1 MKKTTK
7 LIHGGRSAAHAPATV
22 NLPVARAS
30 TVLFESLGQLA
41 EIQKRF
47 DAGEQVATYGIVNMP
62 QRNAFE
68 ELVCEL
74 EGGYRAVTVPSGL
87 AAVAVAIMSAV
98 KAGDHVLMV
107 DSVYGPSRTF
117 CDRTLAKFGVTTSYY
132 DPQASGEQ
140 VAALMKPNTTVVY
153 VESPGSLTFE
163 IQDIPAIAKA
173 AHAKGALVIAD
184 NAWGTGLYH
193 PAMDH
198 GVDLV
203 VQPATKYLGG
213 HSDVILGAVVANER
227 AWPGLWHIGRDLGQT
242 ASPDDIFLM
251 VRGMRTLAI
260 RLEKQG
266 AAALD
271 IAKWLQKRPEVK
283 RVLHPALESDPGHAL
298 WKRDFKGSS
307 GLFGVELQPCT
318 REQVAALM
326 DHCEHFGIGYSWG
339 GFESLI
345 VPANLRHGRQV
356 RPWDGGPLI
365 RLHIGL
371 EDSADLMA
379 DLDAAFARWRAA
391 AA

>member
-1 MKKTTK
+1 MKKITK
-7 LIHGGRSAAHAPATV
+7 LIHAGRTAAHPPATV

-30 TVLFESLGQLA
+30 TVLFESLDHLA
-41 EIQKRF
+41 GTQKLF
-47 DAGEQVATYGIVNMP
+47 DAGERIATYGIVNMP

-68 ELVCEL
+68 ELVCAL
-74 EGGYRAVTVPSGL
+74 EGGHRAVTVPSGL
-87 AAVAVAIMSAV
+87 AAVAVAIIAAV

-107 DSVYGPSRTF
+107 DSVYGPSRQF
-117 CDRTLAKFGVTTSYY
+117 CDRTLAKFGVRTTYY
-132 DPQASGEQ
+132 DPLASGEQ
-140 VAALMKPNTTVVY
+140 VAALMRPETSVVY

-163 IQDIPAIAKA
+163 VQDIPAIAKA
-173 AHAKGALVIAD
+173 AHAQGALVIAD
-184 NAWGTGLYH
+184 NAWATGLLC
-193 PAMDH
+193 PVMDY

-227 AWPGLWHIGRDLGQT
+227 AWPLLHATSRDLGQT
-242 ASPDDIFLM
+242 ASPDDIYLM

-271 IAKWLQKRPEVK
+271 IARWLQGRPEVK
-283 RVLHPALESDPGHAL
+283 RVLHPGLESDPGHAL

-318 REQVAALM
+318 RAQVAALV
-326 DHCEHFGIGYSWG
+326 DHCGHFGIGYSWG

-345 VPANLRHGRQV
+345 IPANLRHGRQV

-371 EDSADLMA
+371 EDPADLMA

-391 AA
+391 A